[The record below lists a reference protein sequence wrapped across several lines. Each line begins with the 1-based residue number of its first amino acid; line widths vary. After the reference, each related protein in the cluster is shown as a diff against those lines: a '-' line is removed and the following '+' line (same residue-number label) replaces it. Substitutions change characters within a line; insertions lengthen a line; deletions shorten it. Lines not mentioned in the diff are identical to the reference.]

1 MGSVQNLFV
10 LFWRSVAKE
19 DCVFWFDV
27 LFKSD
32 NPGNA
37 SLWYHAR
44 SGLLRSVLLLMDVR
58 VVTIGLTLSLTP
70 QANLYPIMQL
80 PYLRALEVNLLII
93 DLANWV

>member
-1 MGSVQNLFV
+1 M
-10 LFWRSVAKE
+10 
-19 DCVFWFDV
+19 FWFDV

-37 SLWYHAR
+37 SL
-44 SGLLRSVLLLMDVR
+44 SGITHGPGSFRSVLLLMDVR
-58 VVTIGLTLSLTP
+58 VVTIGLLSLSP
-70 QANLYPIMQL
+70 RANLYPIMQL